1 MSKNI
6 LAEMLDREIRGAKT
20 PSVEDVVAML
30 TGKDDKRSI
39 AKSTPKYTKE
49 ERATKIAEMKAKRDG
64 IDAGGSEEPEHI
76 DHIPEI
82 PDGFPEG
89 TILNDDQSLT
99 LPDGRTIRK
108 IEQEVDHEEV
118 S

>member
-6 LAEMLDREIRGAKT
+6 LDEILSEEIRGAKQT
-20 PSVEDVVAML
+20 PSVKDVVAML
-30 TGKDDKRSI
+30 TGKADKRSI

-64 IDAGGSEEPEHI
+64 VEESEQIPAL

-99 LPDGRTIRK
+99 LPDGRMIRK
-108 IEQEVDHEEV
+108 KEQEVNHEEV